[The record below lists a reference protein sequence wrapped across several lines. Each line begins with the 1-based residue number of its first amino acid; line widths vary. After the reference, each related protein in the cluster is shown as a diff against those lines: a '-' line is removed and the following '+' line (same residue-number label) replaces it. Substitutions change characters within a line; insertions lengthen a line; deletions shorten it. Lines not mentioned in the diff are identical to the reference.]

1 MKVRIYDLK
10 TNSFVTDV
18 KISYGLI
25 GEKTSE
31 DDVKDEAWL
40 SAVEDKLVDKDSREK
55 YFLEIIFD

>member
-1 MKVRIYDLK
+1 MKVRIYDLN
-10 TNSFVTDV
+10 TNLFVTDV

>member
-1 MKVRIYDLK
+1 MKVRIYDLN
-10 TNSFVTDV
+10 TNLFVTDV

-31 DDVKDEAWL
+31 DDVKNEAWL